1 MSEEEKES
9 DVPLATMIKE
19 LADEVKKLTSIL
31 SANAKSQQAGNK
43 VTKMGVKE
51 HLALIKAQGD
61 MVKSNAD
68 YKKSLQ
74 NSTDSMDLFTGMLT
88 KGVAAGFVF
97 KKITSS
103 LGGMSTE
110 LDEYKK
116 AQSDLT
122 SFLDENKHIGKDD
135 WGKAGNEEKLEK
147 KKELEEARDQA
158 QTKKEGAFG
167 GQGGMSGKL
176 VEGMSGMKEF
186 ANKHKTGILIGAGS
200 AGVLI
205 GILKK
210 ALDASPMFQQ
220 MMKLLNFGIMMVL
233 RPIGDFFGF
242 LFRPILV
249 MLLRKFIIPWYTK
262 MYPVMMKM
270 GNIIGEKLSG
280 AFEAL
285 AAGDVAGAFAI
296 LFEEVDFN
304 QILTDA
310 FAGIHAWLDETDWDQ
325 VWLDIQAG
333 LVAFGTEIW
342 DRILVPLFTAIAA
355 ELGKVDWWD
364 AIWDTLK
371 VVIPVLAVADLVAGL
386 FGIGDN
392 QWFNEMGQEIR
403 KWFLKGLDE
412 ATTNWNIFWTDAY
425 AWLTGGMSDI
435 TVNWQTLVD
444 DFLALLDP
452 RNWLGGGNND
462 NNNNN
467 QVDKE
472 PFNLFDPDTW
482 AEGGHITEPMAAIGL
497 RSGRQVLMGE
507 AGNETVIPDSQLG
520 GMGGIT
526 INIQNMSGS
535 QQDLNNL
542 RQTILSVVQES
553 NSRRGRI

>member
-158 QTKKEGAFG
+158 QPKKEGAFG

-403 KWFLKGLDE
+403 KWFLKGLED
-412 ATTNWNIFWTDAY
+412 ATVSWTNFFEQVKQAI
-425 AWLTGGMSDI
+425 LTSMGLGFLI
-435 TVNWQTLVD
+435 D
-444 DFLALLDP
+444 DKKSEP
-452 RNWLGGGNND
+452 
-462 NNNNN
+462 
-467 QVDKE
+467 DKE
-472 PFNLFDPDTW
+472 PSMFGTSNYTPKT
-482 AEGGHITEPMAAIGL
+482 GGSPRMHGGLIEEPILGIG
-497 RSGRQVLMGE
+497 RSGRRYMFGE
-507 AGNETVIPDSQLG
+507 AGTEMITPMNEISG
-520 GMGGIT
+520 SGSIT
-526 INIQNMSGS
+526 INIQNMSAS

-542 RQTILSVVQES
+542 RQVILDVVQES
-553 NSRRGRI
+553 SARRGRA

>member
-1 MSEEEKES
+1 MAEPSSGDPSENEA
-9 DVPLATMIKE
+9 DVDLKGVIKD
-19 LADEVKKLTSIL
+19 LQDEIKNLNKLLQTFGKNVKI
-31 SANAKSQQAGNK
+31 GNK
-43 VTKMGVKE
+43 VTKMGVDD
-51 HLALIKAQGD
+51 HLRLIKAQGQ
-61 MVKSNAD
+61 MVRENAD
-68 YKKSLQ
+68 YRKSIQNGSSAMDQFAAALQGGFSPMQMFVGITKK
-74 NSTDSMDLFTGMLT
+74 M
-88 KGVAAGFVF
+88 
-97 KKITSS
+97 
-103 LGGMSTE
+103 GGLSTE
-110 LDEYKK
+110 LDDFKK
-116 AQSDLT
+116 KT
-122 SFLDENKHIGKDD
+122 SEFADIQKEFGIT
-135 WGKAGNEEKLEK
+135 EK
-147 KKELEEARDQA
+147 KGDKWDTRSDEDKQRYIDKEGEVADA
-158 QTKKEGAFG
+158 KTKKEGAFG
-167 GQGGMSGKL
+167 GQGGASGKL
-176 VEGMSGMKEF
+176 VEGMSSMKKFAEKHATGM
-186 ANKHKTGILIGAGS
+186 IIGAGS
-200 AGVLI
+200 AAVLI

-242 LFRPILV
+242 LFRPILI

-270 GNIIGEKLSG
+270 GNIIGEKFSG

-310 FAGIHAWLDETDWDQ
+310 FAGIHAWLEETDWEK
-325 VWLDIQAG
+325 VWLDIQTG

-342 DRILVPLFTAIAA
+342 DRVLVPLFTAIAA

-403 KWFLKGLDE
+403 KWFLKGLEE
-412 ATTNWNIFWTDAY
+412 ATVSWTNFFEQVKQAI
-425 AWLTGGMSDI
+425 LTSMGLGFLI
-435 TVNWQTLVD
+435 D
-444 DFLALLDP
+444 DKKSET
-452 RNWLGGGNND
+452 
-462 NNNNN
+462 
-467 QVDKE
+467 DKE
-472 PFNLFDPDTW
+472 PSIFGTSNYTPTT
-482 AEGGHITEPMAAIGL
+482 GGSPRQHGGLIEEPILGIG
-497 RSGRQVLMGE
+497 RSGRRYMFGE
-507 AGNETVIPDSQLG
+507 AGTEVVTPMNEISG
-520 GMGGIT
+520 SGSIT

-542 RQTILSVVQES
+542 RQVILDVVQQS
-553 NSRRGRI
+553 SARRGRA

>member
-51 HLALIKAQGD
+51 HLSLIKAQGD

-135 WGKAGNEEKLEK
+135 WGAAGNEEKLQK

-242 LFRPILV
+242 LFRPILI

-412 ATTNWNIFWTDAY
+412 AETKWNTFWTDAY
-425 AWLTGGMSDI
+425 SWLTSGMS
-435 TVNWQTLVD
+435 TVTQDWQAIWD
-444 DFLALLDP
+444 NFLD
-452 RNWLGGGNND
+452 WLNPFTSGVNTNNNN

-467 QVDKE
+467 QYDPE
-472 PFNLFDPDTW
+472 PNDDPWSFW
-482 AEGGHITEPMAAIGL
+482 ANGGHITEPMAAVGL
-497 RSGRQVLMGE
+497 RSGRKVMMGE
-507 AGNETVIPDSQLG
+507 GGNETVTPDSQLG

-553 NSRRGRI
+553 NARRGRI